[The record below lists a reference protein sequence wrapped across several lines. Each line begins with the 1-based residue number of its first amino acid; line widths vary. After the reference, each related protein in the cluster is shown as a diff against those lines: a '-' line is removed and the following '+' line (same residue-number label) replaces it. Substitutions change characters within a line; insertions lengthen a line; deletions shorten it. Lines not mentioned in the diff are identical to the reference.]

1 MIKPLLVIV
10 LMVLPAQ
17 CQSHRFYV
25 DRTEVSA
32 NYGSIYILQL
42 ANQLIP
48 PDKLSSDRE
57 IDCLIG
63 EIKKAGIFG
72 KISWNIAATRKK
84 GTKRLR
90 IVAAGMRGLNKVVID
105 EIELLE
111 LSQSDEAK
119 LRELMKGR
127 GVSPGQQLTSR
138 SLNLVMENIS
148 KSFRELSE
156 NANEAEIPWIGLEMR
171 HGNKIRLLVSPF
183 YRGCGAQNED

>member
-10 LMVLPAQ
+10 LMVLLAQ

-32 NYGSIYILQL
+32 NYGSIYILRL

-90 IVAAGMRGLNKVVID
+90 IVAAGMRGLNKVIE

-111 LSQSDEAK
+111 LSKGDEAK
-119 LRELMKGR
+119 LRELLKER
-127 GVSPGQQLTSR
+127 GVSPGEQLTSR

-171 HGNKIRLLVSPF
+171 NGNKIRLLVSPS